1 MNSRTFRITCLT
13 VLCSLLVAGTALA
26 AQPDPDRYVVK
37 FQPGAS
43 AAGAA
48 AIAAAGGEIVLT
60 LGPQNA
66 AAARIP
72 AGAVQ
77 GLSRN
82 PNIEYIEGDPIR
94 VPFAQTTPYGIPM
107 VQADQVSDVAAA
119 NRTVCIIDSGYY
131 MNHEDLQSSG
141 VTATTDSGT
150 GDPFTDLCGH
160 GTHVAGTVAALTNTT
175 GVLGVLPSG
184 LVNLHIVKVFGD
196 DCAWAYSSSLVNAA
210 NQCASAGANVIS
222 MSLGCSGR
230 FCASR
235 TEDQAFADFYSQG
248 ILSIAAAG
256 NDGSTSFSYPASYDS
271 VVSVAALDST
281 KTVAGFSQKNS
292 QVELAAPG
300 VAVLSTV
307 PWLETNTL
315 STGTTTWSGNYISG
329 AARTT
334 GTSGALHGTTAD
346 LCTSTN
352 SAYSGKVVL
361 CQRGEISFFDK
372 VMNVQNSGGVAAVV
386 YNNVTSDATCGDF
399 LGTLGDGASSNIPA
413 ISLSCAEG
421 DQALAQA
428 GSSSTVVSSVEQP
441 ASGYEA
447 WDGTSMATPHV
458 AGVAALVWSHDASL
472 SNDAIRKALQSSAE
486 DLGAAGRDDAY
497 GFGLV
502 QAKAALDFLAGSGG
516 GGSCTITE
524 SPEASC
530 SDGLDNDC
538 DGLFDADDADCQ
550 GGSCSASGQSCSSN
564 SECCSGNCKGKTG
577 AKTCK

>member
-1 MNSRTFRITCLT
+1 MSSRIVRIACLT
-13 VLCSLLVAGTALA
+13 VLCSLLVAGSAFA
-26 AQPDPDRYVVK
+26 AQPDPDRYIVK

-48 AIAAAGGEIVLT
+48 AIAAAGGEVVLT
-60 LGPQNA
+60 LAPQNA

-82 PNIEYIEGDPIR
+82 PNIEYIETDPIR

-107 VQADQVSDVAAA
+107 VQANLVSDAAAA

-131 MNHEDLQSSG
+131 MSHEDLQNSG
-141 VTATTDSGT
+141 VTGTTDSGT
-150 GDPFTDLCGH
+150 GDPFIDGCGH

-184 LVNLHIVKVFGD
+184 LVNLHIVKVFGN
-196 DCAWAYSSSLVNAA
+196 DCAWAYSSNLINAA
-210 NQCASAGANVIS
+210 NACASAGANVIS

-230 FCASR
+230 FCRSN
-235 TEDQAFADFYSQG
+235 TEESAFNNLYSQG

-256 NDGSTSFSYPASYDS
+256 NDGSTAYSYPASYGS

-281 KTVAGFSQKNS
+281 KTVAAFSQKND

-315 STGTTTWSGNYISG
+315 STSTSTWSGNYISG
-329 AARTT
+329 GARTNGVS
-334 GTSGALHGTTAD
+334 GTLHGVSGDKCAA
-346 LCTSTN
+346 TN
-352 SAYSGKVVL
+352 SAYNGRVVL
-361 CQRGEISFFDK
+361 CQRGDISFFDK
-372 VMNVQNSGGVAAVV
+372 VNNVKNSGGIAAVV
-386 YNNVTSDATCGDF
+386 YNNSASDATCGDF
-399 LGTLGDGASSNIPA
+399 LGTLGDGVSSTIPA
-413 ISLSCAEG
+413 ISVSC
-421 DQALAQA
+421 QA
-428 GSSSTVVSSVEQP
+428 GSEAVAQSGASSTVVSKNETP

-458 AGVAALVWSHDASL
+458 SGVAALVWSHNTAW
-472 SNDAIRKALQSSAE
+472 SNDTIRTALRSTAQ
-486 DLGAAGRDDAY
+486 DLGAAGKDNSY
-497 GFGLV
+497 GYGLV
-502 QAKAALDFLAGSGG
+502 QAKAALDFLEGS

-524 SPEASC
+524 SPETSC

-538 DGLFDADDADCQ
+538 DGLIDALDPDCA
-550 GGSCSASGQSCSSN
+550 GGSCANVGQSCSIDGD
-564 SECCSGNCKGKTG
+564 CCSNKCRGPSGG
-577 AKTCK
+577 KTCK

>member
-13 VLCSLLVAGTALA
+13 VLCSLLVAGSALA

-37 FQPGAS
+37 FQRGAS

-72 AGAVQ
+72 AGALQ

-107 VQADQVSDVAAA
+107 VQADQVSDAAAA

-131 MNHEDLQSSG
+131 RSHEDLQSAG

-150 GDPFTDLCGH
+150 GDPFTDVCGH

-196 DCAWAYSSSLVNAA
+196 DCAWAYSSSLVHAA
-210 NQCASAGANVIS
+210 NQCAGAGANVIS

-230 FCASR
+230 FCRSR
-235 TEDQAFADFYSQG
+235 TEDQAFADLYSQG

-256 NDGSTSFSYPASYDS
+256 NDGTTNFSYPASYDS
-271 VVSVAALDST
+271 VVSVAAVDST
-281 KTVAGFSQKNS
+281 KTVAGFSQKND

-315 STGTTTWSGNYISG
+315 STGTTTWSGNYITGG
-329 AARTT
+329 ARST
-334 GTSGALHGTTAD
+334 GTSGALHGTTGD
-346 LCTSTN
+346 LCLTTN
-352 SAYSGKVVL
+352 SAYNGKVVL
-361 CQRGEISFFDK
+361 CQRGDISFFDK
-372 VMNVQNSGGVAAVV
+372 VNNVQNSGGVAAVV
-386 YNNVTSDATCGDF
+386 YNNVASDATCGDF
-399 LGTLGDGASSNIPA
+399 LGTLGDGVSSSIPA

-421 DQALAQA
+421 EEAVAQA
-428 GSSSTVVSSVEQP
+428 GSSSTVVSSNEQP

-458 AGVAALVWSHDASL
+458 AGVAALVWSHNTGL
-472 SNDAIRKALQSSAE
+472 SNDAIRTALQSSAQ
-486 DLGAAGRDDAY
+486 DLGAAGRDTSY

-502 QAKAALDFLAGSGG
+502 QAKAALDFLEGS

-538 DGLFDADDADCQ
+538 DGLFDAADSDCS

-577 AKTCK
+577 SKTCK